1 MRFGLEHDDEDVPAD
16 ECKDTEDAA
25 GEVLGVT
32 GLGASFVG
40 VMTKSSS

>member
-1 MRFGLEHDDEDVPAD
+1 MRFGPEHDDEDVTAD
-16 ECKDTEDAA
+16 EYEGTEDAA